1 MWLSF
6 HADDVRPPPAISFA
20 DNLRLLNEMWDD
32 TPGHWGGHSVL
43 KIKGVPIPIVYWRE
57 VYARSKSGGLKP
69 NQWKQLKGS
78 WFEWKVSI
86 SFTKAYWKREVY
98 CADYLIYIKVIVKRW
113 RQGSEDDFWREFSTD
128 SGQRMMY
135 TAIIDRL
142 AQARKESDNE
152 MASRAKQEYGDDFSK
167 VFCYKKNGLCFVK
180 VKACD
185 IAKQYRRLKNITD
198 LDGMDTEE

>member
-1 MWLSF
+1 M
-6 HADDVRPPPAISFA
+6 
-20 DNLRLLNEMWDD
+20 
-32 TPGHWGGHSVL
+32 
-43 KIKGVPIPIVYWRE
+43 
-57 VYARSKSGGLKP
+57 
-69 NQWKQLKGS
+69 
-78 WFEWKVSI
+78 
-86 SFTKAYWKREVY
+86 Y
-98 CADYLIYIKVIVKRW
+98 CTDYLIYIKVIVRRW

-152 MASRAKQEYGDDFSK
+152 MASRAKEEYGDDFSK

-185 IAKQYRRLKNITD
+185 IAKQYRRLKNITNSD
-198 LDGMDTEE
+198 DVDTEE